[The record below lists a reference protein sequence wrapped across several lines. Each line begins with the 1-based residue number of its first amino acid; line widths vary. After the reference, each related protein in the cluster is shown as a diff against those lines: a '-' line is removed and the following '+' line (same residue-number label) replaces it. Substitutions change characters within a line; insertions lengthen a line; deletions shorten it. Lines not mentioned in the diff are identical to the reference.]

1 MISFAGKLKWYA
13 TIRNADAAV
22 EIKIWRAKEDIKIN
36 LLNKISRY
44 HATFLYFNF
53 LLTSFL
59 SNEIKQYI
67 YSVNFPFNKYQGT
80 GNDFVLI
87 DNRNGRFPLQ
97 DQQRIAKIC
106 DRRFGIGSDGVIVL
120 QNQNGVDFVMHYF
133 NADGQLGS
141 FCGNGGRCVVAFAKQ
156 LGIIDK
162 QANFAAFD
170 GLHDATISENVVS
183 LSMRDV
189 DHVKTYPTYA
199 FLDTGSPHH
208 VEFVKDTKT
217 LDVRTQGASIAH
229 NEIYGEEG
237 TNVNFV
243 ELTEAR
249 HIHVRTFE
257 RGVENE
263 TLSCGTGVTAAA
275 LAAFSTGK
283 IRNSKIEV
291 QTLGG
296 DLTVS
301 FTPHNKGF
309 IDIVLT
315 GPTELVFSGTLE
327 L

>member
-1 MISFAGKLKWYA
+1 MFSF
-13 TIRNADAAV
+13 
-22 EIKIWRAKEDIKIN
+22 
-36 LLNKISRY
+36 
-44 HATFLYFNF
+44 FNF
-53 LLTSFL
+53 VLTSFL
-59 SNEIKQYI
+59 SKEIKRYI
-67 YSVNFPFNKYQGT
+67 YTVNIPFFKYQGT
-80 GNDFVLI
+80 GNDFVMI
-87 DNRNGRFPLQ
+87 DNRKGEFPLL
-97 DQQRIAKIC
+97 DQHRIAKIC
-106 DRRFGIGSDGVIVL
+106 GRRFGVGADGVIVL
-120 QNQNGVDFVMHYF
+120 QNHNKADFVMHYF

-141 FCGNGGRCVVAFAKQ
+141 FCGNGGMCVVAFAKH

-162 QANFAAFD
+162 QTNFAAFD

-189 DHVKTYPTYA
+189 DHVQTYPPHA

-208 VEFVKDTKT
+208 VEFVNDTKT
-217 LDVRTQGASIAH
+217 LDVRSQGAKIAH
-229 NEIYGEEG
+229 NETYGEEG

-243 ELTEAR
+243 KVGKPR
-249 HIHVRTFE
+249 QIHVRTFE

-283 IRNSKIEV
+283 VTNSKIEV
-291 QTLGG
+291 HTLGG

-301 FTPHNKGF
+301 FTPHDKGF
-309 IDIVLT
+309 SDIVLT